1 MRSRHSQY
9 SKLGVFQNLYVL
21 LWRGIYYAKKIPNR
35 ELQNE
40 NLSIFC
46 YTVSTKIPIRNSEN
60 MDSGTRGGVGEGRGM
75 LTQNSFPH
83 QGEIPVVVSMRVSI
97 YKLCAATTTSGK
109 DKSSSHQVWDM
120 YLYNRDS

>member
-60 MDSGTRGGVGEGRGM
+60 MDSGTRGGGWGGKGRG
-75 LTQNSFPH
+75 
-83 QGEIPVVVSMRVSI
+83 
-97 YKLCAATTTSGK
+97 SGRGTRK
-109 DKSSSHQVWDM
+109 DFRRANGVRSTDKS
-120 YLYNRDS
+120 